1 MVILATLVGAGF
13 ASGKEIFSFF
23 FVYGKIGVIGIII
36 SSFIIS
42 LVIYKVFK
50 ICSANNIQTYQE
62 FCGTIGNFRLKSNSK
77 LCQYFNSRLAELLNS
92 IVNLLLLVTFYIMIS
107 GFSSLMRQEF
117 GINELCGSMII
128 VFLCYITFQKNINGL
143 IQISNYLVPVLIL
156 FIIYVAT
163 KDMCITQ
170 NYQNIF
176 GTIDYAIIPGVP
188 QYAGIIKST
197 LYACYNCII
206 LIPILIPLKNTV
218 KGNKNIL
225 KISVISFIAITIL
238 SLAIFNL
245 LLQGNEDIYKLEM
258 PIIAIVK
265 KYGKFYLNF
274 YITIIGISIFTS
286 AVSTGYSFLNNLS
299 KSTKCYKRNTILM
312 CVTAIA
318 VSQVSF
324 SSMVNLLYPVLGIFG
339 ILEVILLFSGR
350 F

>member
-1 MVILATLVGAGF
+1 
-13 ASGKEIFSFF
+13 
-23 FVYGKIGVIGIII
+23 
-36 SSFIIS
+36 
-42 LVIYKVFK
+42 
-50 ICSANNIQTYQE
+50 
-62 FCGTIGNFRLKSNSK
+62 
-77 LCQYFNSRLAELLNS
+77 
-92 IVNLLLLVTFYIMIS
+92 
-107 GFSSLMRQEF
+107 MRQEF

-128 VFLCYITFQKNINGL
+128 VLLCYITFQKNINGL

-176 GTIDYAIIPGVP
+176 ETVDYAINPDVP

-218 KGNKNIL
+218 KSNKNIL